1 MLVPPTGST
10 TSSPRAYH
18 FSWPPLLPPW
28 AKPQPCLSACHNSL
42 LTGIPS
48 SSVPWGHSPCGQEWS
63 YKNTSQILC
72 SKSFSLEVKIE
83 VFTGSSEALYTDLP
97 LTLIWPPPVLT
108 LGSKTALLAVLQ
120 PNQACLCVRTLNLLF
135 PLPQTLFLQ
144 EPTRLIFFTSFSR
157 PETPPPLILL
167 FSVVLVI
174 LVVLAFYCFLLF
186 SSSC

>member
-1 MLVPPTGST
+1 M
-10 TSSPRAYH
+10 
-18 FSWPPLLPPW
+18 
-28 AKPQPCLSACHNSL
+28 
-42 LTGIPS
+42 
-48 SSVPWGHSPCGQEWS
+48 
-63 YKNTSQILC
+63 
-72 SKSFSLEVKIE
+72 
-83 VFTGSSEALYTDLP
+83 GSSEALYTDLH
-97 LTLIWPPPVLT
+97 LTLISPPPVLT

-144 EPTRLIFFTSFSR
+144 EPTQLIFSLLSQDQR
-157 PETPPPLILL
+157 PRPPPLILL